1 MPFKLGLRFP
11 IPLLARQLLN
21 FFEIAL
27 SQLMPNGW
35 RILLSLEVLIERQKL
50 DFSFENFLYTYHLK
64 EHDTD
69 CGRYM
74 IVAQHHRGHLISELT
89 TRDPDWKPKFFFTQ
103 EVLVDRESKVDPGSG
118 RRDDDAEDPFYQS
131 KREELEGLT
140 DQEAKREEGWKC
152 PCSPNCQPTKIVAS
166 VEPSEP
172 VAKKSKKRPHTE
184 EIQDKG
190 LVIRVN
196 SLTSSNAKI
205 KKELEK
211 ARYTEIVAKEAMK
224 GAVEKLAGLE
234 EENTRLKASL
244 KSSEDK
250 LS

>member
-1 MPFKLGLRFP
+1 MLS
-11 IPLLARQLLN
+11 QSEDLLN
-21 FFEIAL
+21 
-27 SQLMPNGW
+27 
-35 RILLSLEVLIERQKL
+35 LSLKRMIDDYQGDPSEVELNSS
-50 DFSFENFLYTYHLK
+50 DSTSNSDH
-64 EHDTD
+64 HDGVTVV
-69 CGRYM
+69 GPP
-74 IVAQHHRGHLISELT
+74 AISSVG
-89 TRDPDWKPKFFFTQ
+89 
-103 EVLVDRESKVDPGSG
+103 EVGESKVDPGSG

-152 PCSPNCQPTKIVAS
+152 PCFPNCQPTKIVAS

-211 ARYTEIVAKEAMK
+211 ARYAEIVAKEAMK